1 MTVTRAGATLLNE
14 LAVKALFPKKA
25 PVITLEG
32 DIEANP
38 SNYHVDG
45 SLKESKAC
53 VPLPVPCHIGMKL
66 FLTKNVDKARDYVN
80 GMEVQV
86 ERFDKAIHA
95 LLVLTRTGHRLAI
108 RPWTDPELKI
118 AFYPVKPGYAST
130 ILKMAGAELEHAV
143 VWLDRPHVPG
153 AAYTAMSRVS
163 YGTNLLLGGMLT
175 PDHFAPAR

>member
-1 MTVTRAGATLLNE
+1 MLNE

-45 SLKESKAC
+45 NLKESKAC

-95 LLVLTRTGHRLAI
+95 LLVLARTGHRLAI

-143 VWLDRPHVPG
+143 VWLDRPRVPG